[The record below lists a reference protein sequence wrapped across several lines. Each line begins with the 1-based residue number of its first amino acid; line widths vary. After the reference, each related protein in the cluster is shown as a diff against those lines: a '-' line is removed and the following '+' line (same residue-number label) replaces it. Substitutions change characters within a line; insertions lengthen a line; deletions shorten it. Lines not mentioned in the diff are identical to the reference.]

1 MRPLPERE
9 LLRRTLD
16 FHREVLVSKVEGVDA
31 AGLTFTPVSSG
42 TSLGGLIRHLTT
54 VEQYWFRHIFSGE
67 VVPGPRADPWVHDE
81 DLSGDRLIA
90 AFNAECERSRDV
102 ERAAQSL
109 DQLAALPVTWAA
121 NTQPSLRWIINHV
134 IGEEARHN
142 GHADL
147 LRELVDGSVGV

>member
-31 AGLTFTPVSSG
+31 AGLVFTPVSSG
-42 TSLGGLIRHLTT
+42 ISLGGLIRHLTT
-54 VEQYWFRHIFSGE
+54 VEQYWFQHIFSGE
-67 VVPGPRADPWVHDE
+67 VVPGPRPDPWKHD
-81 DLSGDRLIA
+81 DGLSGDQLITT
-90 AFNAECERSRDV
+90 FIRECERSRAV
-102 ERAAQSL
+102 EQTAASL
-109 DQLAALPVTWAA
+109 DELAALPVSWARG
-121 NTQPSLRWIINHV
+121 THPSLRWIVNHV